1 MRQLIL
7 AHRHEIRFIEQD
19 VRGLEDRVAQKS
31 VRGHVAI
38 LNLFLFF
45 LVGRVSFQPRERRY
59 HREQE
64 MQDGMFRDPRLDEH
78 RGFGRVDARGQ
89 PVDQE
94 LVDELTDAAG
104 VGIVRRERVPIRDE
118 EITLVLVLQAFP
130 ILQRA
135 EIVAEMEQPARLHAA
150 EDSFSGCGH
159 GVFPVPRPMAVER
172 IVLDRL
178 WVKVLVTVWMRWI
191 CGSKMIS
198 PIRTN
203 MP

>member
-1 MRQLIL
+1 MRQLVF
-7 AHRHEIRFIEQD
+7 AHRHEIRLVEQD

-31 VRGHVAI
+31 VRGHVAVF
-38 LNLFLFF
+38 NFF
-45 LVGRVSFQPRERRY
+45 LLLFVGRIPLQPGDRRH

-64 MQDGMFRDPRLDEH
+64 MQDGMFRDARLDEH
-78 RGFGRVDARGQ
+78 RGLRRVDAGGQ

-94 LVDELTDAAG
+94 LVDELADAAG

-118 EITLVLVLQAFP
+118 EITFVLALQAFP

-178 WVKVLVTVWMRWI
+178 WVKVLVTVWMMWI